1 MTYTTVYDLARE
13 GVGLQFPL
21 IGLGLIL
28 VGAVMKWGF
37 GKSTL
42 YAAPP
47 VVIGVFVML
56 VSGAVPLWDRSR
68 VLQAVTG
75 GEANQ
80 VEGSVHHCRI
90 VSIREIGRAHVL
102 TPVTNAKLLC

>member
-1 MTYTTVYDLARE
+1 
-13 GVGLQFPL
+13 
-21 IGLGLIL
+21 
-28 VGAVMKWGF
+28 MKWGF

-75 GEANQ
+75 GEAKQ
-80 VEGSVHHCRI
+80 VEGSVHNWRI
-90 VSIREIGRAHVL
+90 VRIRGRRYSTGGYPYRHYERLSVGDVDFKVEWGALEADRKSTRLNSSH
-102 TPVTNAKLLC
+102 

>member
-75 GEANQ
+75 GEAKQ
-80 VEGSVHHCRI
+80 VEGSVHDWRI
-90 VSIREIGRAHVL
+90 VRIRGRRYSTGDRKSTRLNSRH
-102 TPVTNAKLLC
+102 